1 MRDSIKV
8 SDYKKYF
15 TTPESMTAIKAALMT
30 AGDLFTSITTDGK
43 GNCTSVSLIDK
54 DGKFVRSI
62 WESGKLSLEKQHTR
76 H

>member
-1 MRDSIKV
+1 
-8 SDYKKYF
+8 
-15 TTPESMTAIKAALMT
+15 MTAIKAALMT

-62 WESGKLSLEKQHTR
+62 WESGK
-76 H
+76 

>member
-15 TTPESMTAIKAALMT
+15 TAPESMTAIKAALMT

-54 DGKFVRSI
+54 DGNFVRSI
-62 WESGKLSLEKQHTR
+62 WESGK
-76 H
+76 